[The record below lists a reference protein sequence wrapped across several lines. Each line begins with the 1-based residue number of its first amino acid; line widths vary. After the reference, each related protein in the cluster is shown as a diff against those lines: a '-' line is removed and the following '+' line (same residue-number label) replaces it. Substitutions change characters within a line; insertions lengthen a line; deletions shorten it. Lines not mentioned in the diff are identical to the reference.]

1 MAIDW
6 LWRVVHS
13 DANLSGVT
21 NDLTNDVTTSAPH
34 QHLAQQLDNDP
45 RTGDGHRADSDTV
58 KVDFYFD
65 PICPFAWITSRWI
78 LEVDKQREL
87 DLNFRVMSLS
97 VLNEG
102 RADLPERYQRL
113 MTTGWG
119 PVRVCIAAA
128 EQHGPQVLRDLYTE
142 LGTRLHDQDRE
153 AGDAVIRE
161 ALVAAGL
168 PEELAEAANSTAYDE
183 ALRKSHHEGMDPVG
197 EEVGTPTI
205 HVDGVAFF
213 GPVLSAIPRGEEAV
227 RVFDGVRLLAGYPKF
242 FELKRTRTGG
252 LDFS

>member
-1 MAIDW
+1 MVMT
-6 LWRVVHS
+6 R
-13 DANLSGVT
+13 
-21 NDLTNDVTTSAPH
+21 
-34 QHLAQQLDNDP
+34 
-45 RTGDGHRADSDTV
+45 

-78 LEVDKQREL
+78 LEVEGRREL
-87 DLNFRVMSLS
+87 DLRFRVMSLS

-113 MTTGWG
+113 FDVGWG

-128 EQHGPQVLRDLYTE
+128 REHGEHVLRDLYTA
-142 LGTRLHDQDRE
+142 LGTRIHDADRE
-153 AGDAVIRE
+153 VSDALIRE
-161 ALVAAGL
+161 ALAEAGL
-168 PEELAEAANSTAYDE
+168 PEALADAAHTTEYDE
-183 ALRKSHHEGMDPVG
+183 ELRKSHHEGMDPVG
-197 EEVGTPTI
+197 EEVGTPTL

-213 GPVLSAIPRGEEAV
+213 GPVLSAIPRGEEAA
-227 RVFDGVRLLAGYPKF
+227 RIFDGVRLLAGYPNF

>member
-1 MAIDW
+1 MT
-6 LWRVVHS
+6 H
-13 DANLSGVT
+13 
-21 NDLTNDVTTSAPH
+21 
-34 QHLAQQLDNDP
+34 
-45 RTGDGHRADSDTV
+45 

-78 LEVDKQREL
+78 LEVERHREL
-87 DLNFRVMSLS
+87 DLRFRVMSLS

-113 MTTGWG
+113 FGVGWG

-128 EQHGPQVLRDLYTE
+128 REHGEHVLRDLYTA
-142 LGTRLHDQDRE
+142 LGTRIHDADRE
-153 AGDAVIRE
+153 VSDALIRE
-161 ALVAAGL
+161 ALAEAGL
-168 PEELAEAANSTAYDE
+168 PEALADAAHTTEYDE
-183 ALRKSHHEGMDPVG
+183 ELRKSHHEGMDPVG
-197 EEVGTPTI
+197 EEVGTPTL

-213 GPVLSAIPRGEEAV
+213 GPVLSAIPRGEEAA
-227 RVFDGVRLLAGYPKF
+227 RIFDGVQLLAGYPNF